1 MAWLDADIAMAQN
14 IFTLIS
20 RWYDFGATWSGGGQ
34 APLPFMQSLLGFPL
48 KVRYQTCVMYNWRMP
63 YATKPSHPRQVV
75 RLSLV
80 PYSPCAAYVSVLG
93 SSLTCSSP
101 VVPFNA

>member
-20 RWYDFGATWSGGGQ
+20 RWYDFGATWSGGGE

-48 KVRYQTCVMYNWRMP
+48 KVCLP
-63 YATKPSHPRQVV
+63 YLYEVGSKHANATKAPHKRQVV
-75 RLSLV
+75 SLSLV
-80 PYSPCAAYVSVLG
+80 PLAHVQRIYQCLNSP
-93 SSLTCSSP
+93 
-101 VVPFNA
+101 

>member
-20 RWYDFGATWSGGGQ
+20 RWYDFGATWSGGGE

-48 KVRYQTCVMYNWRMP
+48 KVCHP
-63 YATKPSHPRQVV
+63 YLYYVHSELAVATQPPHKGQVV
-75 RLSLV
+75 SLSLV
-80 PYSPCAAYVSVLG
+80 LSGPCAAYISVLEI
-93 SSLTCSSP
+93 SLTCGSP
-101 VVPFNA
+101 IAPFNA